1 MADNWDDSDVNDAV
15 RIARQPSNLVYDND
29 VTPSYGDYMRQVGA
43 SIHDYLTGVPS
54 KIYQNIANPN
64 TTPITKTLGQ
74 RFTPQGKKEA
84 LQTIAKFGGD
94 TAQGIYND
102 TIAPFGQVYRG
113 ELDPEQQQ
121 FAAMKLA
128 SSLLGLGAGT
138 SALSGAGEGA
148 VLRSG
153 MGPVGKATQLPN
165 IRNMT
170 VEDAIKTAK
179 SEPHLIQAPESS
191 QSYYVGGPREV
202 QSPEDLIKQ
211 RNQFDANVRQDPRG
225 GDWYDRYRD
234 AVRTVTGNNP
244 KDNLWMANQEAQ
256 WSAGVSPES
265 ELGFALKENNASLM
279 GMPVKSAR
287 PAQHEAHLAAIAAN
301 DPSLYQLGAKTGEY
315 ARKINPDQPRPPGA
329 TGVNDFR
336 YAREWGYTEPGGEA
350 QRNALTAAQHGF
362 MDYET
367 ALAIDRANQENL
379 GGRSDWTGEKI
390 QAAPWVRQKANDILD
405 QRPNLIKKYTDK
417 GIDPE
422 TARTMAYEDAF
433 DIAKNTIAD
442 YFPKHTAFATHE
454 AMPGA
459 DTGHLPGSINAT
471 QAEREAYSFDPR
483 SSWANAPG
491 NRDAIYGGLRLGDT
505 GVAARVLP
513 TTKMTGM
520 YTPPNGVTEFNPG
533 EVARPLVSFQ
543 TSPTG
548 AHELPIYER
557 SMLEAGEGLRAYID
571 AQNAGA
577 AHKVQAVAPGNEA
590 TSFSLPMD
598 RQATPDELKKLS
610 AVGAKHGL
618 PDVVDTGQGLTLTRF
633 YPEPNEF
640 GKGYTQPIGPTLTGA
655 PLPSDPMASAKKV
668 AQDVLAAAP
677 QAKSAQRVKIDS
689 VYQDFVDEWQ
699 QGVGS
704 GAATRKMLDAVNVT
718 PEARAAFDNNPYI
731 PQNALNRLER
741 DEDWKNKWGI
751 TRIDIQ
757 NARRIISQ
765 GPGWIG
771 RLEKALKNG
780 SVLPA
785 VAGAAILGGAA
796 SQGGEQNVSQ

>member
-1 MADNWDDSDVNDAV
+1 MADPIDDSEVNDAL
-15 RIARQPSNLVYDND
+15 RIARQPNNLVYDSD
-29 VTPSYGDYMRQVGA
+29 VSPSYGDYMRQAGA
-43 SIHDYLTGVPS
+43 GVHDYLFGLPG
-54 KIYQNIANPN
+54 KIEQNMQRPQTISPASLVR
-64 TTPITKTLGQ
+64 T
-74 RFTPQGKKEA
+74 RFTPQGQAEA
-84 LQTIAKFGGD
+84 SRSFANFAGN

-113 ELDPEQQQ
+113 ELDPEQQKY
-121 FAAMKLA
+121 AAMKVA
-128 SSLLGLGAGT
+128 ASLLGLGAGT
-138 SALSGAGEGA
+138 SALAGAGEGM

-153 MGPVGKATQLPN
+153 MGPTGKATQLPN

-170 VEDAIKTAK
+170 IQDAIKTAK

-202 QSPEDLIKQ
+202 QSAEDLARQ
-211 RNQFDANVRQDPRG
+211 RAQFDAHVAQDPRG
-225 GDWYDRYRD
+225 ADWYDRY
-234 AVRTVTGNNP
+234 VREVTGDQP

-256 WSAGVSPES
+256 WSAGVSPEA

-287 PAQHEAHLAAIAAN
+287 PAQHEAHLRAIAAN

-315 ARKINPDQPRPPGA
+315 AHKINPDQPIPPGA

-350 QRNALTAAQHGF
+350 QRNALTSAQHSF

-367 ALAIDRANQENL
+367 ALAIDRANQAQV

-422 TARTMAYEDAF
+422 TARIMAYEDAF
-433 DIAKNTIAD
+433 DIAKNTITD

-459 DTGHLPGSINAT
+459 DTGHLPGSISAS
-471 QAEREAYSFDPR
+471 QAEREAYSADPR

-491 NRDAIYGGLRLGDT
+491 ERDAIYGGLRLGDT

-520 YTPPNGVTEFNPG
+520 YTPPSGITEFNPG
-533 EVARPLVSFQ
+533 EVARPLVSYS
-543 TSPTG
+543 TDAARSRILSP
-548 AHELPIYER
+548 AEQK
-557 SMLEAGEGLRAYID
+557 MLEAGESVRAYID

-577 AHKVQAVAPGNEA
+577 AHVVQSGVPAKEA
-590 TSFSLPMD
+590 TSLSLPMS
-598 RQATPDELKKLS
+598 RQATPQELKKLS
-610 AVGAKHGL
+610 EVGAAHGL
-618 PDVVDTGQGLTLTRF
+618 PDIVDTGQGLTMTRF
-633 YPEPNEF
+633 YPEPNKF
-640 GKGYTQPIGPTLTGA
+640 GKGYTAPIGPTQTGA
-655 PLPSDPMASAKKV
+655 PLLSDEMASYKKI
-668 AQDVLAAAP
+668 AQDILSATP
-677 QAKSAQRVKIDS
+677 QAGAAKRVKVSGI
-689 VYQDFVDEWQ
+689 YQDFVDEWQ
-699 QGVGS
+699 QGQGS

-731 PQNALNRLER
+731 PQNALSRAER
-741 DEDWKNKWGI
+741 DDQWVKKWGV
-751 TRIDIQ
+751 TRQDIQ
-757 NARRIISQ
+757 NARRIIGE

-780 SVLPA
+780 AVLPA
-785 VAGAAILGGAA
+785 VAGAAILGGAVA
-796 SQGGEQNVSQ
+796 QGNGQNVSQ

>member
-1 MADNWDDSDVNDAV
+1 MVDFTDDSDVNDAI
-15 RIARQPSNLVYDND
+15 RIAQQPSNLVYDSD
-29 VTPSYGDYMRQVGA
+29 VTPSYGDYMRQAGA
-43 SIHDYLTGVPS
+43 SVHDYLTGLP
-54 KIYQNIANPN
+54 KQIYQNITTQAP
-64 TTPITKTLGQ
+64 TPITKTLQ
-74 RFTPQGKKEA
+74 KRFTPQGKKEA
-84 LQTIAKFGGD
+84 LQTTAKFVENA
-94 TAQGIYND
+94 AQGLYDD

-121 FAAMKLA
+121 YAAMKLA

-148 VLRSG
+148 ILRSG

-225 GDWYDRYRD
+225 ADWYDRYRD
-234 AVRTVTGNNP
+234 AVRTVTGDNP

-315 ARKINPDQPRPPGA
+315 ARKINPDQPIPPGA

-379 GGRSDWTGEKI
+379 GNISNWTGEKI

-422 TARTMAYEDAF
+422 TARTMAYEDAY

-442 YFPKHTAFATHE
+442 YFPKHTAFATYE
-454 AMPGA
+454 AQPGA
-459 DTGHLPGSINAT
+459 GTGHLPGSINAT
-471 QAEREAYSFDPR
+471 QEEKEVFAADPR
-483 SSWANAPG
+483 STWANAPG
-491 NRDAIYGGLRLGDT
+491 ARDAIYGGLRLGDT

-520 YTPPNGVTEFNPG
+520 YTPP
-533 EVARPLVSFQ
+533 
-543 TSPTG
+543 
-548 AHELPIYER
+548 
-557 SMLEAGEGLRAYID
+557 GL
-571 AQNAGA
+571 
-577 AHKVQAVAPGNEA
+577 
-590 TSFSLPMD
+590 SLI
-598 RQATPDELKKLS
+598 
-610 AVGAKHGL
+610 H
-618 PDVVDTGQGLTLTRF
+618 
-633 YPEPNEF
+633 
-640 GKGYTQPIGPTLTGA
+640 I
-655 PLPSDPMASAKKV
+655 
-668 AQDVLAAAP
+668 
-677 QAKSAQRVKIDS
+677 
-689 VYQDFVDEWQ
+689 
-699 QGVGS
+699 
-704 GAATRKMLDAVNVT
+704 
-718 PEARAAFDNNPYI
+718 
-731 PQNALNRLER
+731 
-741 DEDWKNKWGI
+741 
-751 TRIDIQ
+751 
-757 NARRIISQ
+757 
-765 GPGWIG
+765 
-771 RLEKALKNG
+771 
-780 SVLPA
+780 
-785 VAGAAILGGAA
+785 
-796 SQGGEQNVSQ
+796 

>member
-1 MADNWDDSDVNDAV
+1 MADPIDDSEVNDAL
-15 RIARQPSNLVYDND
+15 RIARQPNNLVYDSD
-29 VTPSYGDYMRQVGA
+29 VSPSYGDYMRQAGA
-43 SIHDYLTGVPS
+43 GVHDYLFGLPG
-54 KIYQNIANPN
+54 KIEQNMQRPQTISPASL
-64 TTPITKTLGQ
+64 IRS
-74 RFTPQGKKEA
+74 RFTPQGQAEA
-84 LQTIAKFGGD
+84 SRSFANFAGN

-102 TIAPFGQVYRG
+102 TITPFGQVYRG
-113 ELDPEQQQ
+113 ELDPEQQKY
-121 FAAMKLA
+121 AAMKVA
-128 SSLLGLGAGT
+128 ASLLGLGAGT
-138 SALSGAGEGA
+138 SALAGAGEGT

-153 MGPVGKATQLPN
+153 MGPTGKATQLPN

-170 VEDAIKTAK
+170 IQDAIKTAK

-202 QSPEDLIKQ
+202 QSAEDLARQ
-211 RNQFDANVRQDPRG
+211 RAQFDAHVAQDPRG
-225 GDWYDRYRD
+225 ADWYDRYRSG
-234 AVRTVTGNNP
+234 VREVTGDQP

-256 WSAGVSPES
+256 WSAGVSPEA

-287 PAQHEAHLAAIAAN
+287 PAQHEAHLRAIAAN

-315 ARKINPDQPRPPGA
+315 AHKINPDQPIPPGA

-350 QRNALTAAQHGF
+350 QRNALTSAQHSF

-367 ALAIDRANQENL
+367 ALAIDRANQAQV

-422 TARTMAYEDAF
+422 TARIMAYEDAF
-433 DIAKNTIAD
+433 DIAKNTITD

-459 DTGHLPGSINAT
+459 DTGHLPGSIGAS
-471 QAEREAYSFDPR
+471 QAEREAYSADPR

-520 YTPPNGVTEFNPG
+520 YTPPSGITEFNPG

-548 AHELPIYER
+548 AHELPR
-557 SMLEAGEGLRAYID
+557 HDRAMLEAGEGVRAYID

-577 AHKVQAVAPGNEA
+577 AHKVQFVAPGSET

-598 RQATPDELKKLS
+598 RQATPEELKRIS

-618 PDVVDTGQGLTLTRF
+618 PDVVDTGQGLSLTRF

-640 GKGYTQPIGPTLTGA
+640 GKGYTQPIGPTISGA
-655 PLPSDPMASAKKV
+655 PLPSDSMASAKKI

-677 QAKSAQRVKIDS
+677 QAKSVERVKIDS
-689 VYQDFVDEWQ
+689 VYQNFVDEWQ
-699 QGVGS
+699 QGIGS
-704 GAATRKMLDAVNVT
+704 GAATRKMLDSVNVT
-718 PEARAAFDNNPYI
+718 PEARSAFNNNPYI

-741 DEDWKNKWGI
+741 DEDWKNKWGV

-765 GPGWIG
+765 GPGWID
-771 RLEKALKNG
+771 RLEKALKSG
-780 SVLPA
+780 AVLPA
-785 VAGAAILGGAA
+785 VAGAAILAGTVARGD
-796 SQGGEQNVSQ
+796 GQNVSQ